1 MIAFRRAISA
11 SICLATPLASAV
23 FAGSALAQSAAST
36 LPPGTPPP
44 MRIVIDPKFVG
55 TTAIKTPA
63 TAPPKQVL
71 LAWKYANERLI
82 ATGTPIAHVPPNT
95 ASYAR
100 TKFQPAR
107 IIPMGPRPINP
118 GYLPDVVNE
127 PTIDTSHPPLPMPAQ

>member
-11 SICLATPLASAV
+11 SVCLASPLASAIL
-23 FAGSALAQSAAST
+23 AGPALAQTAAT
-36 LPPGTPPP
+36 ALPPSTPSPL
-44 MRIVIDPKFVG
+44 RIVIDPKFVG
-55 TTAIKTPA
+55 TTAIQVPPP
-63 TAPPKQVL
+63 APPKQVL

-107 IIPMGPRPINP
+107 IIPVGPRPINP
-118 GYLPDVVNE
+118 GYQPDVVNE
-127 PTIDTSHPPLPMPAQ
+127 PTIDTSHSPSPRPVQ